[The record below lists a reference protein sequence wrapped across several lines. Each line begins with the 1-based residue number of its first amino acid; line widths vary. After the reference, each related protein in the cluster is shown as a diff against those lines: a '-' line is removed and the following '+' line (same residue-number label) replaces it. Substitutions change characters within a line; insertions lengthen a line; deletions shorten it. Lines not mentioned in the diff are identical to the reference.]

1 MKALKNMAG
10 FTKYS
15 RPGFDPRSKEP
26 FRLSRSKIDL
36 FLECPRCFYLDRRL
50 KISRPSM
57 PGFSLNN
64 AVDALLKKEFDL
76 LRKNGESHELM
87 KKYKIDAV
95 PLQHPDLGVW
105 RDDVHRYTG
114 ASVLHKETNFMIQGI
129 IDDVWKDPQGQL
141 ILVDY
146 KATSTTKE
154 ISLED
159 QYKQGYKRQME
170 VYQWIFRNLG
180 FKVSDTG
187 YFVFANATKN
197 REKFDGKL
205 EFELTIIP
213 HKGDTSWIEPTLKK
227 IRECLMG
234 DAVPAASP
242 TCEYC
247 SFTDFSSS
255 F

>member
-1 MKALKNMAG
+1 MAA

-15 RPGFDPRSKEP
+15 RPGFDPRSTEP

-64 AVDALLKKEFDL
+64 AVDALLKNEFDL

-95 PLQHPDLGVW
+95 PMQHPELGVW
-105 RDDVHRYTG
+105 RDDVHRYVG
-114 ASVLHKETNFMIQGI
+114 AAVLHKPTNLMVQGI
-129 IDDVWKDPQGQL
+129 IDDVWKDSQGKML
-141 ILVDY
+141 IVDY

-159 QYKQGYKRQME
+159 KYKQGYKRQME
-170 VYQWIFRNLG
+170 IYQWIFRAMG
-180 FKVSDTG
+180 HDVSDTG

-205 EFELTIIP
+205 EFDLTIIS
-213 HKGDTSWIEPTLKK
+213 HKGDTSWIEPTITK
-227 IRECLMG
+227 IKACLM
-234 DAVPAASP
+234 DDTVPAASE

-247 SFTDFSSS
+247 TFADYSSS